1 MDTSDA
7 LEKLI
12 RRKKNMESEISLLS
26 MNSICFVRSPSQTCD
41 DKEHIFNAE
50 KELEII
56 NLAINE
62 LESVGKDNAKNN
74 VGIIKKSA
82 KIPNVTQN
90 PTTDKPKSKQPPN
103 GISLRHFAFG
113 VAIIIFAAIAISSI
127 NHYSSISL

>member
-62 LESVGKDNAKNN
+62 LESVGKDN